1 MQREGINGPTV
12 HVGIHSSKVVTLR
25 LKVDRDYS
33 KILEREAN
41 SLQVGKEQGKYK
53 EETIEKMQ
61 EYEHFINN
69 FH

>member
-1 MQREGINGPTV
+1 MA
-12 HVGIHSSKVVTLR
+12 TLR
-25 LKVDRDYS
+25 LKVDRDYR

>member
-1 MQREGINGPTV
+1 MQQEGVNGPIV
-12 HVGIHSSKVVTLR
+12 LVGIHSSKMATLR
-25 LKVDRDYS
+25 LKVDRDYR